1 MHIIQDV
8 VARGFTAIYG
18 PPGSGKT
25 SVAAKLADR
34 VANRVLW
41 ISTNETPASLKGTFL
56 RVGASVEKF
65 YVFDFPRSFRGN
77 IAKFIADHIH
87 EYDALVVDT
96 VNGIAPREEKLEE
109 LVHGFLYQLSRD
121 MPIITVVEGVPR
133 QVFYIADNLIRV
145 SYKENALGHTVR
157 YLKLVKSR
165 SAPPSER
172 YLFDFL
178 EGVGLVYVYLN
189 KKPMVAKTALPED
202 AALLGAEELYRSQIV
217 GVYGAD
223 RKKLAKKLE
232 ELAASRE
239 VFYLSLF
246 PPTTLPAELEEDK
259 IRAATTFRDIVE
271 VIYNIYSGRMR
282 PMVFAVSGLRDLER
296 LLGNDVVDYVNAVAS
311 VARFVDYIVDFEID
325 GGGGWVTEAFLD
337 AKIRV

>member
-1 MHIIQDV
+1 VFIIQDAA
-8 VARGFTAIYG
+8 ARGFTAVYG

-25 SVAAKLADR
+25 SVAAKLADK

-41 ISTNETPASLKGTFL
+41 ISTSETPGALKGTFL
-56 RVGASVEKF
+56 RVGASAEKF

-87 EYDALVVDT
+87 EYEALVVDT

-109 LVHGFLYQLSRD
+109 LVHGFLYQLSKD
-121 MPIITVVEGVPR
+121 MPIIAVVEGAPR
-133 QVFYIADNLIRV
+133 HVFYIADNLVRV

-157 YLKLVKSR
+157 YIKLVKSR
-165 SAPPSER
+165 FAPPSER

-178 EGVGLVYVYLN
+178 EGVGLVYIYLN

-202 AALLGAEELYRSQIV
+202 ASLLGVEELYRSQIV
-217 GVYGAD
+217 GIYGAD
-223 RKKLAKKLE
+223 KKRLAEKLE

-246 PPTTLPAELEEDK
+246 PPTTLPVELDED
-259 IRAATTFRDIVE
+259 RVRVATTFRDIVE
-271 VIYNIYSGRMR
+271 VMYNIYSGRIKPR
-282 PMVFAVSGLRDLER
+282 VFAVSGLRDLER

-311 VARFVDYIVDFEID
+311 VARFVDYVIDLELD

>member
-1 MHIIQDV
+1 VHIIQDV
-8 VARGFTAIYG
+8 AARGFTAIYG

-96 VNGIAPREEKLEE
+96 VNDIAPREEKLEE

-121 MPIITVVEGVPR
+121 MPIITVVEGAPR

-145 SYKENALGHTVR
+145 SYKENALGHTIR

-202 AALLGAEELYRSQIV
+202 AALLGVEELYRSQIV

-223 RKKLAKKLE
+223 KKKLAKKLE

-259 IRAATTFRDIVE
+259 IRVATTFRDIIE
-271 VIYNIYSGRMR
+271 VIYNIYSERMR
-282 PMVFAVSGLRDLER
+282 PKVFAVSGLRDLER

-311 VARFVDYIVDFEID
+311 VARFVDYIADFEID

>member
-1 MHIIQDV
+1 VFIIQDAA
-8 VARGFTAIYG
+8 ARGFTVVYG

-25 SVAAKLADR
+25 SVAAKLADK

-41 ISTNETPASLKGTFL
+41 ISTSETPGVLKGTLL
-56 RVGASVEKF
+56 RVGASAEKF

-87 EYDALVVDT
+87 EYEALVVDT

-109 LVHGFLYQLSRD
+109 LVHGFLYQLSKD
-121 MPIITVVEGVPR
+121 MPIIAVVEGAPR
-133 QVFYIADNLIRV
+133 QVFYIADNLVRV

-157 YLKLVKSR
+157 YIKLVKSR
-165 SAPPSER
+165 FAPPSER

-178 EGVGLVYVYLN
+178 EGVGLVYIYLN

-202 AALLGAEELYRSQIV
+202 ASLLGVEELYRSQIV

-223 RKKLAKKLE
+223 KKRLAEKLE

-246 PPTTLPAELEEDK
+246 PPTTLPVELDED
-259 IRAATTFRDIVE
+259 RVRVATTFRDIVE
-271 VIYNIYSGRMR
+271 VMYNIYSGRIKPR
-282 PMVFAVSGLRDLER
+282 VFAVSGLRDLER

-311 VARFVDYIVDFEID
+311 VARFVDYVIDLELD
-325 GGGGWVTEAFLD
+325 GGGGWVTETFLD

>member
-1 MHIIQDV
+1 
-8 VARGFTAIYG
+8 
-18 PPGSGKT
+18 
-25 SVAAKLADR
+25 
-34 VANRVLW
+34 VLW

-56 RVGASVEKF
+56 RVGASAEKF

-121 MPIITVVEGVPR
+121 MPIITVVEGASR
-133 QVFYIADNLIRV
+133 QVFYTADNLIRI

-223 RKKLAKKLE
+223 KKKLAKKLE

-246 PPTTLPAELEEDK
+246 PSTTLPAELGEDK
-259 IRAATTFRDIVE
+259 IRVATTFRDIVE
-271 VIYNIYSGRMR
+271 VLYNVYSGRMR
-282 PMVFAVSGLRDLER
+282 PKVFAVSGLRDLER

-311 VARFVDYIVDFEID
+311 VARFVDYVVDFELD
-325 GGGGWVTEAFLD
+325 GGGGWVTETFLD

>member
-1 MHIIQDV
+1 VHIIQDV
-8 VARGFTAIYG
+8 AARGFTVIYG

-41 ISTNETPASLKGTFL
+41 ISTNETPASLKEAFL

-65 YVFDFPRSFRGN
+65 YVFDIPRLFRGN
-77 IAKFIADHIH
+77 IAKFIADYIH

-96 VNGIAPREEKLEE
+96 VNGIAPREEKLGE
-109 LVHGFLYQLSRD
+109 LVGFLYQLSRD
-121 MPIITVVEGVPR
+121 MPVITVVEGAPR

-145 SYKENALGHTVR
+145 SYKENALGHTIR

-202 AALLGAEELYRSQIV
+202 AALLGVEELYRSQIV

-223 RKKLAKKLE
+223 KKKLAKKLE
-232 ELAASRE
+232 ELAAFRE
-239 VFYLSLF
+239 AFYLSLF

-259 IRAATTFRDIVE
+259 IRVATTFRDIIE
-271 VIYNIYSGRMR
+271 VIYNIYSGRIR
-282 PMVFAVSGLRDLER
+282 PKVFAVSGLRDLER

-311 VARFVDYIVDFEID
+311 VARFVDYIVDFELD
-325 GGGGWVTEAFLD
+325 GGGGWVAETFLD
-337 AKIRV
+337 AKIQV

>member
-1 MHIIQDV
+1 
-8 VARGFTAIYG
+8 
-18 PPGSGKT
+18 
-25 SVAAKLADR
+25 
-34 VANRVLW
+34 
-41 ISTNETPASLKGTFL
+41 
-56 RVGASVEKF
+56 
-65 YVFDFPRSFRGN
+65 
-77 IAKFIADHIH
+77 
-87 EYDALVVDT
+87 
-96 VNGIAPREEKLEE
+96 
-109 LVHGFLYQLSRD
+109 
-121 MPIITVVEGVPR
+121 VVEGAPK

-223 RKKLAKKLE
+223 KKKLAKKLE

-239 VFYLSLF
+239 TFYLSLF
-246 PPTTLPAELEEDK
+246 PPTTLPAELDEDK
-259 IRAATTFRDIVE
+259 IRVATTFRDIIE

-282 PMVFAVSGLRDLER
+282 PKVFAVSGLRDLER

-325 GGGGWVTEAFLD
+325 GGGGWVAETFLD

>member
-1 MHIIQDV
+1 VHIIQDV

-25 SVAAKLADR
+25 SVAAKFADR

-56 RVGASVEKF
+56 RVGASAEKF
-65 YVFDFPRSFRGN
+65 YIFDFPRSFRGN

-96 VNGIAPREEKLEE
+96 VNGTAPREEKLEE

-202 AALLGAEELYRSQIV
+202 AALLGVEELYRSQIV

-223 RKKLAKKLE
+223 KKKLAKKLE

-259 IRAATTFRDIVE
+259 IRVATTFRDIVE

-282 PMVFAVSGLRDLER
+282 PKVFAVSGLRDLER
-296 LLGNDVVDYVNAVAS
+296 LLGNDVVDYVNTVAS
-311 VARFVDYIVDFEID
+311 VARFVDYIVDFELD
-325 GGGGWVTEAFLD
+325 GGGGWVREAFLD
-337 AKIRV
+337 AQIRV

>member
-1 MHIIQDV
+1 VFIIQDV
-8 VARGFTAIYG
+8 AARGFMVVYG

-25 SVAAKLADR
+25 SVAAKLADK

-41 ISTNETPASLKGTFL
+41 ISTSETPGALKGTLL
-56 RVGASVEKF
+56 RVGASAEKF

-87 EYDALVVDT
+87 EYEALVVDT

-109 LVHGFLYQLSRD
+109 LVHGYLYQLSKD
-121 MPIITVVEGVPR
+121 MPIIAVVEGAPR
-133 QVFYIADNLIRV
+133 QVFYIADNLVRV

-157 YLKLVKSR
+157 YIKLVKSR
-165 SAPPSER
+165 FAPPSER

-178 EGVGLVYVYLN
+178 EGVGLVYIYLN

-202 AALLGAEELYRSQIV
+202 ASLLGVEELYRSQIV

-223 RKKLAKKLE
+223 KKRLAEKLE

-246 PPTTLPAELEEDK
+246 PPTTLPVELDED
-259 IRAATTFRDIVE
+259 RVRVATTFRDIVE
-271 VIYNIYSGRMR
+271 VMYNIYSGRIKPR
-282 PMVFAVSGLRDLER
+282 VFAVSGLRDLER

-311 VARFVDYIVDFEID
+311 VARFVDYAIDLELD
-325 GGGGWVTEAFLD
+325 GGGGWVTETFLD